1 MASIGSGWKTRASA
15 GARASFNPIAD
26 LVAKIKMVPNPDRK
40 MISLALGDPTALG
53 NLCPPPEA
61 VAAVQQALAS
71 GSCHGYGPS
80 IGNMAARQA
89 VAQHVAAGGEVVS
102 AEDVLLCSGCSSAL
116 DMAIFTLAEAGQNIL
131 VPRPGFPLYI
141 TLAAGYGEL

>member
-1 MASIGSGWKTRASA
+1 MATVAAAVLAAAAQRADHA
-15 GARASFNPIAD
+15 IEDARRCTHGPF
-26 LVAKIKMVPNPDRK
+26 
-40 MISLALGDPTALG
+40 LA
-53 NLCPPPEA
+53 EA
-61 VAAVQQALAS
+61 V
-71 GSCHGYGPS
+71 PP
-80 IGNMAARQA
+80 
-89 VAQHVAAGGEVVS
+89 VAAGGEVVS